1 MHLVSVISPRKTSHG
16 KYLWIHQNI
25 TQSTH
30 DNKCGD
36 VLMSKV

>member
-16 KYLWIHQNI
+16 KYLWIRQNI

-30 DNKCGD
+30 DIKCGD